1 MKKRLRINI
10 AAAHRFHLL
19 DLARELETHG
29 HEVRFY
35 SYVPTKRALK
45 FGLKKENSYSFFYIM
60 MPFLALWKISKGSAW
75 STKLLHR
82 LMDYYLT
89 FFMKPCDVYIA
100 LGTIYYKSFFSAK
113 NKFNAI
119 TILEW
124 GSKHIQEQQR
134 ILSLIPNQ
142 VRQDEYF
149 TNRSIHGYQLADY
162 IAIASDHV
170 KKSFIDRG
178 VSEKKLIQNPYGVN
192 LKDFS
197 PTKLNEKKSFDVIMV
212 GTWSIRKGC
221 DLLIDFFKTSNLTL
235 LHVGSIVDLPFP
247 QTQNMTHFDPV
258 DQKQLIEF
266 YEKAKIFV
274 LPSREEGLAM
284 VQCQALACGLPI
296 VCTKD
301 TGGRDLRNFLYDK
314 EWIIEMFDF
323 SIEALQESVEKALQ
337 LANKQK
343 GERNYAGN
351 SIENLTWSAYGD
363 RYVKNIL
370 DVSVEST
377 K

>member
-1 MKKRLRINI
+1 LKKRLRINI

-124 GSKHIQEQQR
+124 GSKHIISQEKA
-134 ILSLIPNQ
+134 ILVDHK
-142 VRQDEYF
+142 VRRRDPF
-149 TNRSIHGYQLADY
+149 FFKRSIAGYSIADY
-162 IAIASDHV
+162 ISIPTKHV
-170 KKSFIDRG
+170 ETSFIENG
-178 VSEKKLIQNPYGVN
+178 VDQNKLIINPYGVDLN
-192 LKDFS
+192 MFS
-197 PTKLNEKKSFDVIMV
+197 STELTSEKNHDLIMV
-212 GTWSIRKGC
+212 GTWSYTKGC
-221 DLLIDFFKTSNLTL
+221 DLITDFLETYNYSF
-235 LHVGSIVDLPFP
+235 LHVGALKDLAFP
-247 QTQNMTHFDPV
+247 AHKNMQHIDPV
-258 DQKQLIEF
+258 DQADLIKYYSQARVF
-266 YEKAKIFV
+266 L
-274 LPSREEGLAM
+274 LPSRAEGLAM
-284 VQCQALACGLPI
+284 VQAQALACGLPI
-296 VCTKD
+296 VCSKD
-301 TGGRDLRNFLYDK
+301 TGGHDLRELLYDK
-314 EWIIEMFDF
+314 EWIIEMKDF
-323 SIEALQESVEKALQ
+323 SLSALQESVDKALV
-337 LANKQK
+337 LAERQK
-343 GERNYAGN
+343 GKRNYAGN
-351 SIENLTWSAYGD
+351 SLENLTWTAYGE
-363 RYVKNIL
+363 RYNSMIKQL
-370 DVSVEST
+370 CHVS
-377 K
+377 